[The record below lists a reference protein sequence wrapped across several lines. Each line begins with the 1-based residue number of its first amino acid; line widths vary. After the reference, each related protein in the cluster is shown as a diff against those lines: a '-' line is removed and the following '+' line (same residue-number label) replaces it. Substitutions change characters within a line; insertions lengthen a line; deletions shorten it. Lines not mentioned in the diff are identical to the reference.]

1 MASSS
6 RDDARGALDY
16 ITSCLGG
23 GPSHHFESVC
33 YHSLFVFNQDGD
45 CLAATLRPGNV
56 HSADGWDTVLLP
68 VIDRYRT
75 RGQTLVVR
83 AVARF
88 YNGRGTAE
96 QWIKE
101 GKTATHWTRLSCHR
115 FRANEVRL
123 LLEPPPIS
131 W

>member
-6 RDDARGALDY
+6 RDDARGALDC

-23 GPSHHFESVC
+23 GPSPHFESVC
-33 YHSLFVFNQDGD
+33 YHPLFVFNQDGD

-56 HSADGWDTVLLP
+56 HNADGWDKELLP

-83 AVARF
+83 AEA
-88 YNGRGTAE
+88 
-96 QWIKE
+96 
-101 GKTATHWTRLSCHR
+101 
-115 FRANEVRL
+115 
-123 LLEPPPIS
+123 LERRPSASRPTMS
-131 W
+131 WSGPSR

>member
-33 YHSLFVFNQDGD
+33 YHPLFVFNQGGD

-56 HSADGWDTVLLP
+56 HSADGWDQVLLS
-68 VIDRYRT
+68 VIDRCQA
-75 RGQTLVVR
+75 GGHPVVVR
-83 AVARF
+83 ADAAF
-88 YNGRGTAE
+88 ALPALYEA
-96 QWIKE
+96 
-101 GKTATHWTRLSCHR
+101 L
-115 FRANEVRL
+115 
-123 LLEPPPIS
+123 
-131 W
+131 